1 MGRKSFKIKREAKK
15 FKLSQEEIRA
25 LIKEAQE
32 GSQEA
37 EEKLIFANERL
48 VLKVAG
54 KYSHREDMAPE
65 DIIQIGM
72 IGLINSIR
80 RFDLSYD
87 VKFSTYAVP
96 IIQGAIRLFLRD
108 DNIIKIPR
116 IVKELAYRILKAE
129 METETPEDI
138 VAALDLVQEG
148 VPFERAVKR
157 VKRSLDF
164 LYNHNVKSMDESF
177 YSGGIAK
184 GSEDISY
191 GEIVSGD
198 VNGNWFDHME
208 VRDAMEAL
216 PERESKIL
224 ELRYLHDKGQS
235 EVAKILGISQVQV
248 SRLERRALATL
259 KEELTKEGKPM
270 SRTGDRKRAAK
281 LLRETDMNLKD
292 INEVTLVPMDKLEVL
307 EKKYRAIEKE
317 VTKQEAPVK
326 PVAKPI
332 EEPIKEE
339 KVIEVTKKR
348 NSPQRK
354 TTKEER
360 ARVIEL
366 LREGTHTIPEIEQ
379 MTGVP
384 YSTVWYY
391 ANKQRIDVVK
401 TSGESERQ
409 AVNAMIQGGNIGIQ
423 VPPELVKRITSAEQ
437 KITDTDFKQCAVPQP
452 STMLTGSQVS
462 PLTVGAAMAGTD
474 PIPTVTFTGEKQVL
488 RRISK
493 EELKAMQ
500 ERLKDRDYSKEIAM
514 LEAASKPAEST
525 FSMTV
530 DLTANGNALPKAEVI
545 GKLEQLIRVVQEL
558 PTEKV
563 NFNMKVNN

>member
-1 MGRKSFKIKREAKK
+1 MGRKGTKREAKK

-48 VLKVAG
+48 VLKIAG
-54 KYSHREDMAPE
+54 KYSHRGDVTPE
-65 DIIQIGM
+65 DINQIGM

-129 METETPEDI
+129 MEEDTPEDI

-157 VKRSLDF
+157 VNRSLDF
-164 LYNHNVKSMDESF
+164 LYNHAVKSTDETF
-177 YSGGIAK
+177 FSGGGNA
-184 GSEDISY
+184 SEDISY
-191 GEIVSGD
+191 GEIISGD
-198 VNGNWFDHME
+198 VNGNWFDHLE

-235 EVAKILGISQVQV
+235 EVAKILGVSQVQV

-259 KEELTKEGKPM
+259 KEDLTKEGKPM

-326 PVAKPI
+326 PVAQPKPI

-409 AVNAMIQGGNIGIQ
+409 AVNAMIQGGNVGIQ
-423 VPPELVKRITSAEQ
+423 APPGLLKRIANAEQ
-437 KITDTDFKQCAVPQP
+437 KITDDHIVSTAVPKYVTVGQ
-452 STMLTGSQVS
+452 GVS
-462 PLTVGAAMAGTD
+462 PL
-474 PIPTVTFTGEKQVL
+474 
-488 RRISK
+488 RINASK
-493 EELKAMQ
+493 EDVVKLTEEFNKVRQQQLVMWA
-500 ERLKDRDYSKEIAM
+500 ETN
-514 LEAASKPAEST
+514 KPAESS